1 VRSAAKLKKISG
13 YQYPMGVG
21 IVSLMTHDK
30 VEEITFSSGKFQLTV
45 DTAKWWNDKDY
56 YSTWFE
62 RVRTVRKALQGL
74 SIYVRCK
81 AVLIAELRK
90 ALEPKDRKPIFSD
103 SIFDLSS
110 PAQGY
115 EAFSTL
121 LSTVSPCALRS
132 LPGRALTKS

>member
-1 VRSAAKLKKISG
+1 MV
-13 YQYPMGVG
+13 QV
-21 IVSLMTHDK
+21 T
-30 VEEITFSSGKFQLTV
+30 TFSSRKLQLTV
-45 DTAKWWNDKDY
+45 DTAKWWWNDKDY

-62 RVRTVRKALQGL
+62 RVRRVRKALQGL

-81 AVLIAELRK
+81 AELIAELRK

-115 EAFSTL
+115 EGILSITL
-121 LSTVSPCALRS
+121 DGKPVRTS
-132 LPGRALTKS
+132 LPAW